1 MRGTAPGSPETGAGA
16 EAFDKLYTDAPGPG
30 RQTFDAQNFDA
41 VILCYLAAVA
51 AGSTDGPGDGKG
63 AGRSS
68 PAPGGDKYTWEQLAD
83 AIKALQDGN
92 DIDYEG
98 ASGPIDFNEAG
109 DPTAGVYD
117 EYRFREGRVEV
128 FSQVPVEPPK

>member
-1 MRGTAPGSPETGAGA
+1 MRPDPGA
-16 EAFDKLYTDAPGPG
+16 
-30 RQTFDAQNFDA
+30 QTFDAHNFDA

-51 AGSTDGPGDGKG
+51 AGTH
-63 AGRSS
+63 GRSDMAKKLAGLS
-68 PAPGGDKYTWEQLAD
+68 APGGDKYTWERLPD

-117 EYRFREGRVEV
+117 VFRFREGRVEV
-128 FSQVPVEPPK
+128 FSQVPVEPAK